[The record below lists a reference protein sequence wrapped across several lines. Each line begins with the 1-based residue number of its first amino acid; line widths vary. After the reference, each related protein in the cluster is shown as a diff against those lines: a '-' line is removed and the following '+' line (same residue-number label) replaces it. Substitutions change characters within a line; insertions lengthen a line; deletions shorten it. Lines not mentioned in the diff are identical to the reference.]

1 MKISEIKD
9 MLAETG
15 LPATYSHWT
24 EKDVPPLPYIC
35 WQLPNSGNFAADNRV
50 YQQVEQLVI
59 ELYTD
64 VRDFAVEKLVTDV
77 LDEHG
82 IVWDRDSNWIA
93 NEAMNETD
101 FTADVLIEPKAEE
114 QEDNDGQ

>member
-15 LPATYSHWT
+15 VPATYSHWT

-35 WQLPNSGNFAADNRV
+35 WSLPNSDNFAADNRV
-50 YQQVEQLVI
+50 YQQVELLSI

-64 VRDFAVEKLVTDV
+64 VRDFALEKTVADV
-77 LDEHG
+77 LDSHEL
-82 IVWDRDSNWIA
+82 VWDRDSNWIA
-93 NEAMNETD
+93 SEAMNETD
-101 FTADVLIEPKAEE
+101 FTAEVLIEPEAEE
-114 QEDNDGQ
+114 QEDNNGQ